1 MGKLKVLCRVIRR
14 EALMLLFRCFPV
26 KKNRVFLMSY
36 YGKYMNCNPYA
47 IYSYLKKNHP
57 QYEFVWV
64 YNGENPEE
72 TVKIASYRSVKYY
85 YYLRTS
91 GFLIFNARPGM
102 DIKKRKNQFYIQTW
116 HSSLGFKMIEK
127 DAPESL
133 GRSYIKNAIKDS
145 KNIDLLISGCR
156 FRTDCFKRNFWYDG
170 KIAEVG
176 TPRNDVLFAENAE
189 EIVRQTKAELGIDRE
204 AKILLY
210 APTFRSNG
218 DVDYAKSLDVSA
230 LKKALQEKMG
240 GQWEIVF
247 RLHPNVVFNDGFD
260 PQIVNASTFGDM
272 QALLM
277 SADVVMTDY
286 SSVMFDFML
295 LKRPCFLYC
304 PDIEEYTKQERKT
317 YFTVRELPFDLA
329 KTNDEL
335 VENISTF
342 DADAYMR
349 KLNGFAESIGSFETG
364 KACESIARIM
374 ENIRK

>member
-1 MGKLKVLCRVIRR
+1 MRKLKTLIRVIIR
-14 EALMLLFRCFPV
+14 EISMFLFGCLPV
-26 KKNRVFLMSY
+26 KKNRVLLMSFH
-36 YGKYMNCNPYA
+36 GKYMNCNPYA
-47 IYSYLKKNHP
+47 IYSHLKKNYP

-64 YNGENPEE
+64 YNGENPDVK
-72 TVKIASYRSVKYY
+72 TVAYRSLKYY

-91 GFLIFNARPGM
+91 GFLIFNSRPGQ
-102 DIKKRKNQFYIQTW
+102 DIRKRKGQYYIQTW

-127 DAPESL
+127 DALDSL
-133 GRSYIKNAIKDS
+133 GKSYIKNAIKDS

-156 FRTDCFKRNFWYDG
+156 FRTECFKRNFWYDG
-170 KIAEVG
+170 EIAEVG
-176 TPRNDVLFAENAE
+176 TPRNDILFAENAE
-189 EIVRQTKAELGIDRE
+189 EIVRDTKMELGIAQE

-218 DVDYAKSLDVSA
+218 DVDYAKSLDVAA

-260 PQIVNASTFGDM
+260 PQIVNASAFGDM

-277 SADVVMTDY
+277 AADVVMTDY

-304 PDIEEYTKQERKT
+304 PDIEEYTKRERRT
-317 YFTVRELPFDLA
+317 YFSVDELPFDLA
-329 KTNDEL
+329 KTNDKLIDL
-335 VENISTF
+335 VMHF
-342 DADAYMR
+342 DNDTYMR
-349 KLNGFAESIGSFETG
+349 KLEAFDKTIDSFENG
-364 KACESIARIM
+364 KACESIAKIM
-374 ENIRK
+374 KRR